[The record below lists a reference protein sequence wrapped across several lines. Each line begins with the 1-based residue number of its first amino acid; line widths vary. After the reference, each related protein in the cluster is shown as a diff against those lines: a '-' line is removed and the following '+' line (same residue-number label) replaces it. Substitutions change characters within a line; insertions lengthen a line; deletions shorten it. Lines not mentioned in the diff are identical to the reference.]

1 MKKFLLSG
9 LIFSA
14 LGVNAQVTLPFHEP
28 FNYNPGALI
37 SSPSVPVPTSATG
50 TYTGYGSWQS
60 AYTTPTTPTTATTV
74 GNADVVT
81 TPAWPPAVLA
91 TGNALRTNGA
101 SGLDPFLTFPEVSTG
116 TIYMSFGL
124 EVVTVTGTTTGNTY
138 ANTTNG
144 SIICFAK
151 KNTATP
157 VNADNFGGSVAVKKI
172 DATTYN
178 LGIDAK
184 FIPSST
190 STTTPPIV
198 PSIGV
203 FDSTVFTAGASGTA
217 SQVFVVSSY
226 NPVTGESKL
235 WVNPALTATEPAAN
249 VTDVLNTTLATPDV
263 ASAIDAVKINKVRT
277 ADTPNVI
284 IDELRV
290 GTSWA
295 SVIPGVTLGLANN
308 SLDKNAVKVAKKD
321 GAFTVNATGINMK
334 EAMLFDIQGRLV
346 SKATASN
353 NSASLTAGASRGV
366 NFIKVTADNNKTITV
381 KVVN

>member
-9 LIFSA
+9 LVFSA

-28 FNYNPGALI
+28 FNYGTTPKELI
-37 SSPSVPVPTSATG
+37 NTPTIPVAVTG
-50 TYTGYGSWQS
+50 GPAGSFTGYGSWQA
-60 AYTTPTTPTTATTV
+60 AYAGGTA
-74 GNADVVT
+74 NASNTDVVLSPGW
-81 TPAWPPAVLA
+81 PAAVLA
-91 TGNALRTNGA
+91 TGNALKTNGG
-101 SGLDPFLTFPEVSTG
+101 SGLDPFVTFPEVSTG

-124 EVVTVTGTTTGNTY
+124 EVAALTSY
-138 ANTTNG
+138 LNTTNG

-184 FIPSST
+184 YIGSST
-190 STTTPPIV
+190 TVTTPPTV
-198 PSIGV
+198 PSIAV
-203 FDSTVFTAGASGTA
+203 FDSTVLTAGASGTA
-217 SQVFVVSSY
+217 SQVFIVSSY

-235 WVNPALTATEPAAN
+235 WVNPALTATEPAAT
-249 VTDVLNTTLATPDV
+249 VTDVLNTALETPDV
-263 ASAIDAVKINKVRT
+263 ASAIDAVKINKLRT
-277 ADTPNVI
+277 ADSPNVI

-290 GTSWA
+290 GTTWA
-295 SVIPGVTLGLANN
+295 SVIPGVTLGLADN
-308 SLDKNAVKVAKKD
+308 SLDKNAVRVAKKD
-321 GAFTVNATGINMK
+321 GAFTVSATGINMK

>member
-9 LIFSA
+9 LVFSA
-14 LGVNAQVTLPFHEP
+14 LGVNAQVTLPFYEP
-28 FNYNPGALI
+28 FDYATTPKELI
-37 SSPSVPVPTSATG
+37 NAPAVPTIASPTG
-50 TYTGYGSWQS
+50 VYTGYGSWQS
-60 AYTTPTTPTTATTV
+60 AYTLAGNA
-74 GNADVVT
+74 GNADIILSPT
-81 TPAWPPAVLA
+81 WPAAVLA
-91 TGNALRTNGA
+91 TGNALKTNGG
-101 SGLDPFLTFPEVSTG
+101 SGVDPFVTFPEVSTG

-124 EVVTVTGTTTGNTY
+124 EVVTVVGTGTIY
-138 ANTTNG
+138 SNTTNG

-151 KNTATP
+151 KNAMTP

-178 LGIDAK
+178 LGIDARLV
-184 FIPSST
+184 T
-190 STTTPPIV
+190 VTGTPPLG
-198 PSIGV
+198 SLAT

-226 NPVTGESKL
+226 NPATGESKL
-235 WVNPALTATEPAAN
+235 WINPALTTTEPAAT
-249 VTDVLNTTLATPDV
+249 VTDVLGAPTAPINTEI
-263 ASAIDAVKINKVRT
+263 ASPIDAVKINKVRN
-277 ADTPNVI
+277 ADSPNVI

-290 GTSWA
+290 GTTWA

-308 SLDKNAVKVAKKD
+308 SLDKNAVQVAKKD
-321 GAFTVNATGINMK
+321 GAFTVSTTGINMK